1 VPGEERAVVEEG
13 ERALVL
19 EDDVRGL
26 LARDDLTEAAIRV
39 LGGQV
44 RDTVKQGR
52 GALTHPIT
60 LRRSVRPGRVH
71 ALAAAVALL
80 ATLIM
85 LGPGAADAGVAVKT
99 GKYSGKTDQD
109 AISTGFRRIQF
120 TVKKGKVT
128 LTTEPTVAREACV
141 SAPVFTLGG
150 TTAKKKLGGNG
161 TFTFTHTFLGTK
173 IDKIHGRFVAPNEV
187 QGFAVYNF
195 AAQDLCSAGKSRVN
209 FTAKHK

>member
-1 VPGEERAVVEEG
+1 M
-13 ERALVL
+13 
-19 EDDVRGL
+19 
-26 LARDDLTEAAIRV
+26 
-39 LGGQV
+39 
-44 RDTVKQGR
+44 
-52 GALTHPIT
+52 THAIT
-60 LRRSVRPGRVH
+60 LRRSVRPGRIC

-85 LGPGAADAGVAVKT
+85 FGPGAADAGVAVKT
-99 GKYSGKTDQD
+99 GKYKGKTDQD

-150 TTAKKKLGGNG
+150 ATAKKKLGGNG

-173 IDKIHGRFVAPNEV
+173 IDKIHGRFVSTNEV
-187 QGFAVYNF
+187 EGFAIYHF
-195 AAQDLCSAGKSRVN
+195 PAQDLCSAGKVRVN
-209 FTAKHK
+209 FTARHK